1 MVRLV
6 CMDVQTELSDYTV
19 EDEELLIRMK
29 APLTVYSTDAIT
41 EKIYYY
47 SPKEP
52 EFYEKIS
59 DNFIR
64 KYRAYYR
71 IAAIYSGSNYVYR
84 NDHRKNLS
92 HDIRAVI
99 LLPGSELIA
108 CQEKENTL
116 ISFTRPDLE
125 RKMHR
130 DLACLRFYE
139 NKIASFQQK
148 KSVDLKAAKTLLL

>member
-1 MVRLV
+1 
-6 CMDVQTELSDYTV
+6 
-19 EDEELLIRMK
+19 MK
-29 APLTVYSTDAIT
+29 KSRTISSVNIGHITDCSHI
-41 EKIYYY
+41 
-47 SPKEP
+47 
-52 EFYEKIS
+52 FQ
-59 DNFIR
+59 
-64 KYRAYYR
+64 
-71 IAAIYSGSNYVYR
+71 SNYVYR